1 MYDTIEKNHE
11 PGTFSKKFIGAVH
24 ITRDMQKKGQT
35 PITVPKI
42 MQKSRIHI
50 PPGFIVNR
58 QSL

>member
-24 ITRDMQKKGQT
+24 ITRDMQKKRSNSDHRAQNHA
-35 PITVPKI
+35 
-42 MQKSRIHI
+42 KSRIHI